1 MMARRRP
8 AARRLAV
15 AAALVVAQ
23 AYQAPRA
30 RTARISPLNAGF
42 AALQRKAKEKEQ
54 RAYLE
59 SLPAD
64 HPVALALRD
73 GVKNEGPRNNCRR
86 ILKRTGR
93 GALGVVAEYNRRV
106 PAALKMSAADYEQPD
121 ATLVSDELRAA
132 GANVFA
138 INMESVAGGCEETDL
153 QAAVREQQT
162 ALNDFPGPLPIVWMD
177 AVVDEVQLA
186 RAAVF
191 ECEAVTLNL
200 ETLGV
205 ERCVELKGLAEAKYG
220 LEVLVVCAP
229 RAAGAEGLVPL
240 LNQAITEVKASV
252 LIVGGVSFDASAAA
266 VKEVRSD
273 DLVLVAR
280 VDARDDQG
288 LEEAEEAWDLRDAGY
303 DAVWIS
309 DVLYKFGSFS
319 GNLFASSPDT
329 ITSVVKAMKSK
340 ASTKFARASGAFSG
354 KGEGAKE
361 HLGDIMM

>member
-1 MMARRRP
+1 MPRRRP
-8 AARRLAV
+8 ALIV
-15 AAALVVAQ
+15 AAAALAQ
-23 AYQAPRA
+23 AYQPPRQQRTRVAP
-30 RTARISPLNAGF
+30 LQAGF

-54 RAYLE
+54 RAYLDNL
-59 SLPAD
+59 SDD
-64 HPVALALRD
+64 HPVAVAMKEGIEHD
-73 GVKNEGPRNNCRR
+73 GPKNNCRR
-86 ILKRTGR
+86 ILKRKAR

-106 PAALKMSAADYEQPD
+106 PAALKMSAAEYEQPD

-138 INMESVAGGCEETDL
+138 INMESVAGGCEEADL
-153 QAAVREQQT
+153 DAAVAEQAT
-162 ALNDFPGPLPIVWMD
+162 AKEDFPGPLPIVWMD

-186 RAAVF
+186 RAAVGGA
-191 ECEAVTLNL
+191 EAVTLNL

-205 ERCVELKGLAEAKYG
+205 DRCNELKSVAEDKYG
-220 LEVLVVCAP
+220 LEALIVCAP

-240 LNQAITEVKASV
+240 MQQARDDVKASV
-252 LIVGGVSFDASAAA
+252 LVIGGVGFEAMASA
-266 VKEVRSD
+266 VKEMKSD
-273 DLVLVAR
+273 DLVLIAR

-303 DAVWIS
+303 DAVWVS

-361 HLGDIMM
+361 YLGDILM

>member
-1 MMARRRP
+1 MPRRRP

-15 AAALVVAQ
+15 AAALVLAHGYQPPRVQTTRVA
-23 AYQAPRA
+23 
-30 RTARISPLNAGF
+30 PLQAGF

-54 RAYLE
+54 RAYLDN
-59 SLPAD
+59 LADD
-64 HPVALALRD
+64 HPVAVAMKE
-73 GVKNEGPRNNCRR
+73 GVKHDGPKNNCRR
-86 ILKRTGR
+86 ILKRKAR

-106 PAALKMSAADYEQPD
+106 PAALKMSAAEYEQPD

-138 INMESVAGGCEETDL
+138 INMESVAGGCEEADL
-153 QAAVREQQT
+153 DAAVAEQAT
-162 ALNDFPGPLPIVWMD
+162 AKEDFPGPLPIVWMD

-186 RAAVF
+186 RAAVGGA
-191 ECEAVTLNL
+191 EAVTLNL

-205 ERCVELKGLAEAKYG
+205 DRCNELKSTAEDKYG
-220 LEVLVVCAP
+220 LEALIVCAP

-240 LNQAITEVKASV
+240 MQQARDDVKASV
-252 LIVGGVSFDASAAA
+252 LVVGGVGFDAMASA
-266 VKEVRSD
+266 VKEMKSD
-273 DLVLVAR
+273 DLVLIAR

-303 DAVWIS
+303 DAVWVS

-361 HLGDIMM
+361 YLGDILM